1 MRERIWRILLIVAIL
16 IGGLAVTFEGIRRLQ
31 AQREVQATSILPSAA
46 SNTIS
51 LPMTVANTS
60 PYPYPEPESQVYVDL
75 QGGSTELIV
84 GAVLLVLIIVGGVIY
99 GKDRIST

>member
-1 MRERIWRILLIVAIL
+1 VRERIWRILLIVAIL
-16 IGGLAVTFEGIRRLQ
+16 IGGLAVTFEAFQRIQ
-31 AQREVQATSILPSAA
+31 EQREAQATPIPPDTVGSA
-46 SNTIS
+46 IR

-84 GAVLLVLIIVGGVIY
+84 GAALLVLIIVGGVIY
-99 GKDRIST
+99 GKDRLSN